1 MYSPRSKKRVLR
13 PGQVRTTNNAA
24 ILQLLRQR
32 QPLSRAE
39 IARATGLTEGTISR
53 ITAGLL
59 ERGLV
64 VEEGAENST
73 GGRPAIRLRLDNTR
87 FLSIGVDILNWET
100 HIAVGTLS
108 GQLLETKYYRT
119 PDTPEA
125 TLDMIARHV
134 QAIRPRYRNA
144 TFVGIGVTARGLV
157 NSDTGV
163 VELGNDANWIA
174 VPVRDTLQAKT
185 ALPVRVENDVRAA
198 ALAEYEHGSAEV
210 QSSHTLLF
218 VKVGEGV
225 GMGIVL
231 DGRLYRGPNM
241 AAGEMGQMLI
251 VSDAASDSPHD
262 NPGCLEKLASNFATS
277 ERYARLCGGRNRNNP
292 GDSAA
297 QVKRVCHLAAS
308 GDAKAIEALRA
319 TSRYLGLGLANAV
332 WLLNADVVVID
343 GALAEAWTTVSA
355 AIREQ
360 FPSGDA
366 FANFRTLTLRPS
378 SLSGRAPMVAA
389 VGLPFASWFS
399 EAPALRAAGD

>member
-1 MYSPRSKKRVLR
+1 MYSPRPRKRILR
-13 PGQVRTTNNAA
+13 PGQVRSTNNAA

-53 ITAGLL
+53 ITAGLMD
-59 ERGLV
+59 RGIV

-73 GGRPAIRLRLDNTR
+73 GGRPAIRLRLDNRR

-108 GQLLETKYYRT
+108 GQLLETNCFRT
-119 PDTPEA
+119 PETPEETIGA
-125 TLDMIARHV
+125 VAREV
-134 QAIRPRYRNA
+134 QRIRPRYRGA

-163 VELGNDANWIA
+163 VELGNDAHWVGI
-174 VPVRDTLQAKT
+174 PVREMLEAKT
-185 ALPVRVENDVRAA
+185 SLPVKVENDVRAA

-241 AAGEMGQMLI
+241 AAGEMGQMILADG
-251 VSDAASDSPHD
+251 VGEGPHD
-262 NPGCLEKLASNFATS
+262 SPGCLEKLASNFATS
-277 ERYARLCGGRNRNNP
+277 ERYARLMGGRSRSTP

-308 GDAKAIEALRA
+308 GDAKAIAALRA
-319 TSRYLGLGLANAV
+319 TSRYLGLGIANAV

-343 GALAEAWTTVSA
+343 GALTEAWGTVSA

-360 FPSGDA
+360 FPAGDA
-366 FANFRTLTLRPS
+366 FANFRGLMLRPS
-378 SLSGRAPMVAA
+378 SLSGRATIVAA

-399 EAPALRAAGD
+399 QSAEMRAAGD